1 MEDAGG
7 RCPTRIVAVAAV
19 AGVALSLAT
28 AAFGRQSATQP
39 HAPVSSGKGPL
50 DTVTVEGQRERKEVE
65 REVNEFVLA
74 VAVRSL
80 HDSLSRW
87 NTPVCPLVAGLPK
100 EQGEFV
106 LARLSQIAR
115 EAKAPLAGEHCKAN
129 FYIVVTPQPEVLL
142 KKWQARDRRMFDTR
156 NGMGHV
162 RRFLDDPRA
171 VRVWYNVGFASTDG
185 KPITSDSLAGA
196 LVGTA
201 FGMNLQLA
209 SIPTNTVSMATRLS
223 YSAVRSL
230 SSVIVVVDA
239 NHVQELSFG
248 QLADY
253 VGMVGLAE
261 VNQDAEVGPVPTIL
275 RLSSEPRSAAG
286 PERLGSG
293 IPRFAV
299 RRRSGE
305 RRGAADDEEEHGEHP
320 RALARS
326 ETATPAVRVRATFCL
341 VGCLYPITATAHM
354 KQP

>member
-1 MEDAGG
+1 MEDAGS
-7 RCPTRIVAVAAV
+7 RCLTRVVAVAAV
-19 AGVALSLAT
+19 AGVALSVAG
-28 AAFGRQSATQP
+28 AAFGQQSTGPAHT
-39 HAPVSSGKGPL
+39 PVSAGKGPL

-65 REVNEFVLA
+65 REVSDFVFA

-115 EAKAPLAGEHCKAN
+115 EAKAPLAGEHCQAN

-142 KKWQARDRRMFDTR
+142 KKWQARDRRMFDTG
-156 NGMGHV
+156 NGVGHL
-162 RRFLDDPRA
+162 RRFLDHPRA

-185 KPITSDSLAGA
+185 TPITSDSLAGA
-196 LVGTA
+196 LVGTTL
-201 FGMNLQLA
+201 GMNLLMA
-209 SIPTNTVSMATRLS
+209 GIPTNRVSMATRLS

-230 SSVIVVVDA
+230 SSVIVVVDV
-239 NHVQELSFG
+239 NRVQELSFG

-275 RLSSEPRSAAG
+275 RLFRPNPDPPQAMSAWDQAFLASLYGVDQASVVEQPMMKRSMV
-286 PERLGSG
+286 ST
-293 IPRFAV
+293 
-299 RRRSGE
+299 
-305 RRGAADDEEEHGEHP
+305 
-320 RALARS
+320 LAPS
-326 ETATPAVRVRATFCL
+326 PVA
-341 VGCLYPITATAHM
+341 

>member
-7 RCPTRIVAVAAV
+7 TCLTCVVAAV
-19 AGVALSLAT
+19 AGLALSLGT
-28 AAFGRQSATQP
+28 AAFGQQPAAQP
-39 HAPVSSGKGPL
+39 HAPVSSAKGPL

-65 REVNEFVLA
+65 REVNDFVFA

-87 NTPVCPLVAGLPK
+87 NTSVCPLVAGLPK

-115 EAKAPLAGEHCKAN
+115 EAKAPLAGEHCQAN

-162 RRFLDDPRA
+162 RRFLDTPRA

-185 KPITSDSLAGA
+185 TPITSDSLSGA
-196 LVGTA
+196 LVGTT

-209 SIPTNTVSMATRLS
+209 RIPTNTVSMATRLS

-239 NHVQELSFG
+239 NRVQELSFG

-275 RLSSEPRSAAG
+275 RLFRPNPDPPQALSAWDQAFLASLYGVDQASVVEQPMMKRSMV
-286 PERLGSG
+286 ST
-293 IPRFAV
+293 
-299 RRRSGE
+299 
-305 RRGAADDEEEHGEHP
+305 
-320 RALARS
+320 LAPS
-326 ETATPAVRVRATFCL
+326 PVA
-341 VGCLYPITATAHM
+341 
-354 KQP
+354 KQPPPP